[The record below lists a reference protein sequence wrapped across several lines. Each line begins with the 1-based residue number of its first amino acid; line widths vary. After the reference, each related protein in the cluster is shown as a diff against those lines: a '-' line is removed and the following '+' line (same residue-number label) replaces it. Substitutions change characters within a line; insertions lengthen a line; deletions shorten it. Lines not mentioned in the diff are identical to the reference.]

1 MKSNLENP
9 VLFFEYILNEQ
20 NIYNE
25 LDKQLLYSDFPS
37 YNITLPSEIIYV
49 EQNEWGDYVKKSMS
63 VADLL
68 IPILRIEF
76 EKSKKLLL
84 GNYINNDLN
93 KNQNFLRYQFNTIQ
107 SLISNNTETI
117 NKYSYFLLP
126 LRGLVKFLNEK
137 LALPNLPNFTLDET
151 GVIYNPIN
159 ETEKVLKS
167 SDDIILS
174 IFEYMKGENE
184 KKEKILNEQDYQ
196 LLLTYLIHLVEKEEV
211 PHIVKQLQPKISN
224 DQLRFSF
231 WVLHHE
237 LYTTKRK
244 RKYFY
249 DFIKE
254 VFINFKDSE
263 IKSIESQF
271 GTKSRVVKDKFLPV
285 SILKYL

>member
-9 VLFFEYILNEQ
+9 VLFFEYILSEQ

-25 LDKQLLYSDFPS
+25 LDKLLVYGDSPF
-37 YNITLPSEIIYV
+37 YNIILPTEVSYA
-49 EQNEWGDYVKKSMS
+49 EQNQWGEYITKSMT

-68 IPILRIEF
+68 IPVLRIEF
-76 EKSKKLLL
+76 DKSKKLLL
-84 GNYINNDLN
+84 EYYINNDFN

-107 SLISNNTETI
+107 SLINNNIEII
-117 NKYSYFLLP
+117 NKYLYFLLP

-137 LALPNLPNFTLDET
+137 LALPNVANFILDET

-167 SDDIILS
+167 NEDIILS

-184 KKEKILNEQDYQ
+184 KKDKILNDDEYQ
-196 LLLTYLIHLVEKEEV
+196 SLLMYITHLVEKEEV
-211 PHIVKQLQPKISN
+211 PKVIKQLQPKISN

-231 WVLHHE
+231 WVLHSE

-249 DFIKE
+249 YFIKD
-254 VFINFKDSE
+254 VFINFSNSE
-263 IKSIESQF
+263 ISSIENQF
-271 GTKSRVVKDKFLPV
+271 GTKSRVVKDKFLPN